1 MHIIQVHLDDRGLGL
16 CGISGHVQKIGID
29 AGLFLDIVGQKIIL
43 SLEMVIETSVRYA
56 GLFADILDGEL
67 LISLLLE
74 DMLGGAED
82 FCLGFF

>member
-1 MHIIQVHLDDRGLGL
+1 MRILALDSSGLVASVAVVDGSEMCIRDR
-16 CGISGHVQKIGID
+16 
-29 AGLFLDIVGQKIIL
+29 KIIL

>member
-1 MHIIQVHLDDRGLGL
+1 
-16 CGISGHVQKIGID
+16 
-29 AGLFLDIVGQKIIL
+29 
-43 SLEMVIETSVRYA
+43 MVIETSVGNA
-56 GLFADILDGEL
+56 GLFADILNGKL